1 MNNNAQ
7 FDGKEGW
14 SPALKAAYLKTTA
27 AYEAWQEVTCEDD
40 HDQKTASILF
50 DLYHE
55 ALDEFNAA
63 VCGEGSGADVVSQ
76 VICAASRVE

>member
-1 MNNNAQ
+1 MNDTAQ

-27 AYEAWQEVTCEDD
+27 AYEAWQDVTCEED
-40 HDQKTASILF
+40 HDQKIAGILF
-50 DLYHE
+50 DLYNE

-63 VCGEGSGADVVSQ
+63 CEIEPIADVVSQ
-76 VICAASRVE
+76 VLCDTARVE

>member
-27 AYEAWQEVTCEDD
+27 AYETWENVSCEDD
-40 HDQKTASILF
+40 HDQKTAGILF

-55 ALDEFNAA
+55 ALDEFNATCDA
-63 VCGEGSGADVVSQ
+63 EPIADVVSQ
-76 VICAASRVE
+76 VLCDASSAE

>member
-1 MNNNAQ
+1 MNNNAN
-7 FDGKEGW
+7 FVGKENW
-14 SPALKAAYLKTTA
+14 SPALKAAYSKTTA
-27 AYEAWQEVTCEDD
+27 AYETWQDVSCEED

-63 VCGEGSGADVVSQ
+63 CDAEPIVDVISQ
-76 VICAASRVE
+76 VLCGASRVE